1 MINNVIQRSKLYRF
15 MLLVGI
21 SIMLIWLFVSFSFSK
36 YTFKEEFV
44 AFKIQDE
51 IQNENTQMKNNIEN
65 KAKEKVEV
73 EVNKDDM
80 PSLVEI
86 VTIKH

>member
-1 MINNVIQRSKLYRF
+1 MINKIVKKEFYIF
-15 MLLVGI
+15 IVLLGLL
-21 SIMLIWLFVSFSFSK
+21 IMLIRMLTSFSFSK
-36 YTFKEEFV
+36 YAFKEEFV

-51 IQNENTQMKNNIEN
+51 IQNESAQMKNNIEN
-65 KAKEKVEV
+65 KAKEKVDV

-80 PSLVEI
+80 PSLIEI

>member
-1 MINNVIQRSKLYRF
+1 MINKIVKKEFYIF
-15 MLLVGI
+15 IVLLGI
-21 SIMLIWLFVSFSFSK
+21 IIMLMGLLTSFSFSK
-36 YTFKEEFV
+36 YAFKEEFV

-51 IQNENTQMKNNIEN
+51 IQNENVQMKNNIDN
-65 KAKEKVEV
+65 KPQKKVDV

-80 PSLVEI
+80 PSSIEI

>member
-1 MINNVIQRSKLYRF
+1 MINKIIPISKLYRF
-15 MLLVGI
+15 MLLVEI
-21 SIMLIWLFVSFSFSK
+21 SIMLIWFFVSFSFSK
-36 YTFKEEFV
+36 YAFKEEFV

-51 IQNENTQMKNNIEN
+51 IQNENVQMKNNIDN
-65 KAKEKVEV
+65 KSPKKVDV

-80 PSLVEI
+80 SSLIEV

>member
-1 MINNVIQRSKLYRF
+1 MINKIVKKEFYIF
-15 MLLVGI
+15 IVLLEI
-21 SIMLIWLFVSFSFSK
+21 IIMLMGLLTSFSFSK
-36 YTFKEEFV
+36 YLFKEEFV

-73 EVNKDDM
+73 EADKDDI
-80 PSLVEI
+80 PSLIEI

>member
-1 MINNVIQRSKLYRF
+1 MINKIVKKEFYIF
-15 MLLVGI
+15 IVLLGI
-21 SIMLIWLFVSFSFSK
+21 IIMLIRLLTSFSFSK
-36 YTFKEEFV
+36 YLFKEEFV
-44 AFKIQDE
+44 AFTIQDE

-73 EVNKDDM
+73 EADKDDI
-80 PSLVEI
+80 PSLIEI

>member
-1 MINNVIQRSKLYRF
+1 MINKIVKKEFYIF
-15 MLLVGI
+15 IVLLGI
-21 SIMLIWLFVSFSFSK
+21 LIMLIRLLTSFSFSK
-36 YTFKEEFV
+36 YAFKEEFV

-51 IQNENTQMKNNIEN
+51 IQNENAQMKNNIEN

-80 PSLVEI
+80 PSLIEV